1 MGDGHRILVV
11 DDELGPREALRMILK
26 SKYQVMTAV
35 NGPDALQ
42 HIAKM
47 PPDIV
52 LLDIRMRQMNG
63 IQVLQAIKQTDP
75 TIEVIMI
82 TAYASLAT
90 AREAMAYEASEYLTK
105 PFSKQEVERAVEKAI
120 ARRAKRTGAP
130 LEVWT
135 LLEQMRTLAYASST
149 AVGQH
154 DLLQSASGLLKQV
167 KRLVDSTAAVLY
179 MIEEPS
185 RRLGCKVVLDA
196 PMQWRNEFESE
207 TWTVPLRHMLRARQ
221 PLILS
226 QGQADPPYEGMARAL
241 NALGYRGGAFF
252 PMLAGDE
259 ELGAL
264 AFLYEAPRELRGN
277 WTGIGRTIA
286 ELMALSIHAHQRY
299 YASKQEA
306 VQQAQRVAQLSILRE
321 LSRIIMGKLELAET
335 LKAIGDQLQAGLGYA
350 GFYVWLYRRDGTQLH
365 EAYGSGPH
373 HGWQPGDADR
383 SPPRELQVER
393 SPDGHV
399 VLVPIV
405 LEGIT
410 VGLIKLVREAR
421 QGPVAEFEIELLR
434 MLLDYI
440 ALAVQNSQLYGEIK
454 ETKSYLES
462 LINGA
467 GDAIITVDREDRVTS
482 WNASAKRIFQYQDR
496 EILQQK
502 IWTLVPRELY
512 EQGQGEVLQGGGVK
526 RIEACLRQRSGAPI
540 DVSLTLSPLRGPRDE
555 IVGLSA
561 IIKDVTEEKRLRE
574 RLLQSEKLSAWG
586 EMAAGIAHNFN
597 NVLTTILGQTQLMAR
612 NPTDAEAVQKRSS
625 MIDKAAKDGATMVQR
640 IRRFAR
646 GTTTSEFTLTDLN
659 QIVKE
664 ALEATQP
671 IWKDQA
677 WREGRPV
684 EVVMELGTISPIHGR
699 SSELREV
706 LVNMILNSVDAMP
719 EGGRLTLCTR
729 QGEGSVCVEVSDT
742 GTGMTDG
749 VRRRIFDPFFT
760 TKGAKGTGLGLSV
773 SYMLIKSHN
782 GDIEV
787 QSIPGRGTTFS
798 IKLPSEPGSTEP
810 PASGPL
816 ARPLRTTAL
825 PSRSRL
831 PQSKDPIV
839 RRSGASGQSKQL

>member
-1 MGDGHRILVV
+1 MGDGHRLLVV

-42 HIAKM
+42 CIAKM

-63 IQVLQAIKQTDP
+63 IQVLQAIKQIDP

-90 AREAMAYEASEYLTK
+90 AREAMAYEAVEYLTK

-120 ARRAKRTGAP
+120 ARRAKRAGAR

-154 DLLQSASGLLKQV
+154 DLLQSTSGLLEQGKQ
-167 KRLVDSTAAVLY
+167 LFDSTVAMLY
-179 MIEEPS
+179 MLEEPS
-185 RRLGCKVVLDA
+185 RRLRCKVVLGA
-196 PMQWRNEFESE
+196 PPQQRGVFERE
-207 TWTVPLRHMLRARQ
+207 AWTAQLSQMLRARQ
-221 PLILS
+221 PLVLS
-226 QGQADPPYEGMARAL
+226 QGQASPRDGIARAL

-259 ELGAL
+259 EVGVL
-264 AFLYEAPRELRGN
+264 AFLYEAPREFRGN
-277 WTGIGRTIA
+277 WTDIGRTIA
-286 ELMALSIHAHQRY
+286 ELMALSIHTHQRY
-299 YASKQEA
+299 SASKQEA
-306 VQQAQRVAQLSILRE
+306 AQQAQRVAQLSILRE
-321 LSRIIMGKLELAET
+321 VSRIIIGKLDLAET
-335 LKAIGDQLQAGLGYA
+335 LKAIGDQLQAGLGYG
-350 GFYVWLYRRDGTQLH
+350 GFYVWLHRRDGTQLH
-365 EAYGSGPH
+365 EAYSSGPQ

-393 SPDGHV
+393 SPDGYV
-399 VLVPIV
+399 VLAPIV
-405 LEGIT
+405 LEGAT
-410 VGLIKLVREAR
+410 VGLIKLVRDAH
-421 QGPVAEFEIELLR
+421 QGPVAEFEIELLC

-440 ALAVQNSQLYGEIK
+440 GLAVQNSQLYGEIK
-454 ETKSYLES
+454 ETKSYLEG

-467 GDAIITVDREDRVTS
+467 GDAIITVDREDRVSS
-482 WNASAKRIFQYQDR
+482 WNASAERIFQYQAR

-512 EQGQGEVLQGGGVK
+512 EQWQGEVLQGGGVK
-526 RIEACLRQRSGAPI
+526 HVEARLKQRNGVSI

-555 IVGLSA
+555 IAGLSA
-561 IIKDVTEEKRLRE
+561 IIKDVTEEKQLRE
-574 RLLQSEKLSAWG
+574 RLLRSEKLRALG

-597 NVLTTILGQTQLMAR
+597 NALTAILGQTRLLVYHPA
-612 NPTDAEAVQKRSS
+612 DLEAVQKGLV
-625 MIDKAAKDGATMVQR
+625 IIEKAAEDSVRTVQR
-640 IRRFAR
+640 IQKFAR
-646 GTTTSEFTLTDLN
+646 GATTSEFMLTDLN
-659 QIVKE
+659 QVVNE

-677 WREGRPV
+677 RREGRPV
-684 EVVMELGTISPIHGR
+684 EVVTELGTISPVHGR

-706 LVNMILNSVDAMP
+706 LVNMILNAVGAMP
-719 EGGRLTLCTR
+719 KGGRLTLCTR
-729 QGEGSVCVEVSDT
+729 QDDGSVCVEVSDT
-742 GTGMTDG
+742 GTGMTDE

-773 SYMLIKSHN
+773 SYTLIKSHN

-787 QSIPGRGTTFS
+787 RSEPGRGTTFS
-798 IKLPSEPGSTEP
+798 ITLPSEPGSAAP
-810 PASGPL
+810 PAPGAL
-816 ARPLRTTAL
+816 VRPLPVGTL
-825 PSRSRL
+825 PSRS
-831 PQSKDPIV
+831 PQSKGPRV
-839 RRSGASGQSKQL
+839 RRSGASG

>member
-35 NGPDALQ
+35 NGPDALEC
-42 HIAKM
+42 IAKM

-63 IQVLQAIKQTDP
+63 IQVLQAIKQIDP

-90 AREAMAYEASEYLTK
+90 AREAIAYEALEYLTK

-120 ARRAKRTGAP
+120 ARRDKRTGARR
-130 LEVWT
+130 EIWT
-135 LLEQMRTLAYASST
+135 LLEHMRTLAYASST

-154 DLLQSASGLLKQV
+154 DLLQSASGLLDQG
-167 KRLVDSTAAVLY
+167 KRLFDSTAAVLY
-179 MIEEPS
+179 ILEEPS
-185 RRLGCKVVLDA
+185 RHFVCKVVLGAAMQQRGAFEREDWTA
-196 PMQWRNEFESE
+196 PLSQI
-207 TWTVPLRHMLRARQ
+207 LRAHQ
-221 PLILS
+221 PLILPL
-226 QGQADPPYEGMARAL
+226 GQVAPPYDGMARAL

-259 ELGAL
+259 EVGVL
-264 AFLYEAPRELRGN
+264 AFLYESPREFRRE
-277 WTGIGRTIA
+277 WTHIGRTIA
-286 ELMALSIHAHQRY
+286 ELMALSIHTHQRY

-321 LSRIIMGKLELAET
+321 VSRIIVGKLELAET

-383 SPPRELQVER
+383 SPPCKLQVER
-393 SPDGHV
+393 FPDAHV
-399 VLVPIV
+399 VLAPIV
-405 LEGIT
+405 LEGTT
-410 VGLIKLVREAR
+410 VGLIKLVREAH
-421 QGPVAEFEIELLR
+421 QGPVAELEIELLC

-440 ALAVQNSQLYGEIK
+440 GLAIQNSQLYGEIK

-482 WNASAKRIFQYQDR
+482 WNDSAKRIFQYQDW
-496 EILQQK
+496 EIRQQK

-512 EQGQGEVLQGGGVK
+512 EQWQDEVLQGGGVK
-526 RIEACLRQRSGAPI
+526 HIEACLRQRNGMPI
-540 DVSLTLSPLRGPRDE
+540 DASLTLSPLRGPCGE

-561 IIKDVTEEKRLRE
+561 IIKDVTEEKQLRE
-574 RLLQSEKLSAWG
+574 RLLQSEKLRSLG

-597 NVLTTILGQTQLMAR
+597 NILTAILGQTRLLAYY
-612 NPTDAEAVQKRSS
+612 PGDVEAVQKGLVI
-625 MIDKAAKDGATMVQR
+625 MGKAAEDGVTTVQR
-640 IRRFAR
+640 LQKFAR
-646 GTTTSEFTLTDLN
+646 GVPTSEFTRTDLN
-659 QIVKE
+659 QVVKE
-664 ALEATQP
+664 AIAATQP

-677 WREGRPV
+677 GREGRPV
-684 EVVMELGTISPIHGR
+684 EMVMELGTIAPVHGR

-706 LVNMILNSVDAMP
+706 LVNMILNAVGAMP
-719 EGGRLTLCTR
+719 KGGRLTLCTR
-729 QGEGSVCVEVSDT
+729 QGEGSVYVEVSDT
-742 GTGMTDG
+742 GIGMTEG
-749 VRRRIFDPFFT
+749 VRRRIFNPFYT
-760 TKGAKGTGLGLSV
+760 TKGASGTGLGLSV

-787 QSIPGRGTTFS
+787 RSNPGRGTTFS
-798 IKLPSEPGSTEP
+798 IKLPSEPGPTESP
-810 PASGPL
+810 TPGSLVGPL
-816 ARPLRTTAL
+816 RPDDLL
-825 PSRSRL
+825 SQSGL
-831 PQSKDPIV
+831 PQSEVPRV
-839 RRSGASGQSKQL
+839 RRSGASGQCTQL

>member
-42 HIAKM
+42 CIARM

-63 IQVLQAIKQTDP
+63 IQVLQAIKQIDP

-90 AREAMAYEASEYLTK
+90 AREAMAYEAVEYLTK

-120 ARRAKRTGAP
+120 ARRAKRTGAR

-154 DLLQSASGLLKQV
+154 DLLQSTSGLLEQGKQ
-167 KRLVDSTAAVLY
+167 LFDSTAAMLY
-179 MIEEPS
+179 MLEEPS
-185 RRLGCKVVLDA
+185 RRLRCKVVLGA
-196 PMQWRNEFESE
+196 PLPQRGVFERE
-207 TWTVPLRHMLRARQ
+207 AWTAPLSQMLRARQ

-226 QGQADPPYEGMARAL
+226 QGQTSPPYDGIARAL

-259 ELGAL
+259 EVGVL
-264 AFLYEAPRELRGN
+264 AFLYEAPREFRGN
-277 WTGIGRTIA
+277 WTDIGRTIA
-286 ELMALSIHAHQRY
+286 ELMALSIHTHQRY
-299 YASKQEA
+299 SASKQEA
-306 VQQAQRVAQLSILRE
+306 AQQAQRVAQLSILRE
-321 LSRIIMGKLELAET
+321 VSRIIMGKLELAET
-335 LKAIGDQLQAGLGYA
+335 LKAIGDQLQAGLGYV

-365 EAYGSGPH
+365 EAYSSGPR

-399 VLVPIV
+399 VLAPIV
-405 LEGIT
+405 LEGTT
-410 VGLIKLVREAR
+410 VGLIKLVRDVS
-421 QGPVAEFEIELLR
+421 QGPVAEFEIELLC

-440 ALAVQNSQLYGEIK
+440 GLAVQNSQLYGEIK
-454 ETKSYLES
+454 ETKSYLEN

-496 EILQQK
+496 EILKQK

-512 EQGQGEVLQGGGVK
+512 EQWQGEVLQGGGVK
-526 RIEACLRQRSGAPI
+526 HIETRLRQRNGMSV

-555 IVGLSA
+555 LVGLSA

-574 RLLQSEKLSAWG
+574 RLLQSEKLRALG

-597 NVLTTILGQTQLMAR
+597 NALTAILGQTQLLAHH
-612 NPTDAEAVQKRSS
+612 PADVEAVQKGVV
-625 MIDKAAKDGATMVQR
+625 IIEKAAEDSVRTVQR
-640 IRRFAR
+640 IQKFAR
-646 GTTTSEFTLTDLN
+646 GATTSEFTLTDLN
-659 QIVKE
+659 QVVKE

-677 WREGRPV
+677 RREGRPV
-684 EVVMELGTISPIHGR
+684 EVVMELGTISPVHGR

-706 LVNMILNSVDAMP
+706 LVNMILNAVGAMP

-787 QSIPGRGTTFS
+787 RSKPGRGTTFS
-798 IKLPSEPGSTEP
+798 IKLPSKSGVTEP

-816 ARPLRTTAL
+816 VRPLRTGTL

-831 PQSKDPIV
+831 PQNKDPRV
-839 RRSGASGQSKQL
+839 RRSGASGQSTQL